1 MAHHP
6 PQGQQYKT
14 KGEIIMQDL
23 QNLSYEELTQLREDA
38 LTEITRRNDMG
49 EIPEQVKN
57 LSQRYESLG
66 GDRAELVAK
75 INQAVEAEEGGEPE
89 LL

>member
-1 MAHHP
+1 
-6 PQGQQYKT
+6 
-14 KGEIIMQDL
+14 MQDL

>member
-1 MAHHP
+1 MT
-6 PQGQQYKT
+6 QEQ
-14 KGEIIMQDL
+14 L
-23 QNLSYEELTQLREDA
+23 QNLSDEELTQLREDA

-49 EIPEQVKN
+49 EIPDQIKG

-75 INQAVEAEEGGEPE
+75 INENEGSGVEVENERT
-89 LL
+89 

>member
-1 MAHHP
+1 MNKKPTA
-6 PQGQQYKT
+6 KELVE
-14 KGEIIMQDL
+14 KLEDSQDL
-23 QNLSYEELTQLREDA
+23 QNLSNEELTQLREDA

-49 EIPEQVKN
+49 EIPDQVKN

-75 INQAVEAEEGGEPE
+75 INEAESSEVEGEPE
-89 LL
+89 AEG

>member
-1 MAHHP
+1 
-6 PQGQQYKT
+6 
-14 KGEIIMQDL
+14 MQDL
-23 QNLSYEELTQLREDA
+23 QNLSDEELTQLREDA

-49 EIPEQVKN
+49 EIPDQIKG

-75 INQAVEAEEGGEPE
+75 INEDEDSEVETEG
-89 LL
+89 

>member
-1 MAHHP
+1 
-6 PQGQQYKT
+6 
-14 KGEIIMQDL
+14 MQDL
-23 QNLSYEELTQLREDA
+23 QNLSDEELTQLREDA

-49 EIPEQVKN
+49 EIPDQVKN

-75 INQAVEAEEGGEPE
+75 INEEPKTEDGNQPKLSEEATND
-89 LL
+89 

>member
-1 MAHHP
+1 
-6 PQGQQYKT
+6 
-14 KGEIIMQDL
+14 MQDL
-23 QNLSYEELTQLREDA
+23 QNLSNEELTQLREDA

-49 EIPEQVKN
+49 EIPEQIKG

-75 INQAVEAEEGGEPE
+75 INEDEGSEVEPTEVIVP
-89 LL
+89 

>member
-1 MAHHP
+1 
-6 PQGQQYKT
+6 
-14 KGEIIMQDL
+14 MQDL
-23 QNLSYEELTQLREDA
+23 QNLSDEELTQLREDA

-49 EIPEQVKN
+49 EIPEQVKG

-75 INQAVEAEEGGEPE
+75 INEDEGSEVEPTEVIVP
-89 LL
+89 

>member
-1 MAHHP
+1 
-6 PQGQQYKT
+6 
-14 KGEIIMQDL
+14 MQDL
-23 QNLSYEELTQLREDA
+23 QNLSDEELIQLREDA

-49 EIPEQVKN
+49 EIPDQVKN

-75 INQAVEAEEGGEPE
+75 INEDEGSEVEPE
-89 LL
+89 TEG

>member
-1 MAHHP
+1 
-6 PQGQQYKT
+6 
-14 KGEIIMQDL
+14 MQDL
-23 QNLSYEELTQLREDA
+23 QNLSDEELTQLREDA

-49 EIPEQVKN
+49 EIPDQIKG

-75 INQAVEAEEGGEPE
+75 INEDEGSAEELEE
-89 LL
+89 EI